1 MSGVESA
8 WRVRGECVGV
18 RGSAWEEQKELML
31 AQDALC
37 GVLVAGVLWVDVET
51 EGESR
56 TGGTSNG
63 QGAAGGGETA
73 TATTR
78 ARRAS

>member
-1 MSGVESA
+1 
-8 WRVRGECVGV
+8 
-18 RGSAWEEQKELML
+18 ML